1 MGYAS
6 IKRNWRQRFL
16 DNISVSL
23 AEEVSRE
30 AEEFIQLIMLYPV
43 SGILNCDMRGFFK
56 EGDMFFPFDGIH
68 PTLTAT
74 D

>member
-1 MGYAS
+1 MGYVS

-30 AEEFIQLIMLYPV
+30 AEKFIQLIMLYPV
-43 SGILNCDMRGFFK
+43 SGILNCDMRRIFK
-56 EGDMFFPFDGIH
+56 IGDMFLPFDGIH